1 MKPVAL
7 ACLAVLLLTACS
19 DQQPLQP
26 PAGSRPSALIMDGAH
41 HGGNPDFF
49 FLPPLAAD
57 PTGGPNFDAGKF
69 NPNLAPT
76 AEVCRLSGDPAS
88 GAVDCATDIQGQPVL
103 VFGPK
108 PMTLAVEQYQV
119 TWDTKSPTLLDASKF
134 YRIIVRGAPRGTMLG
149 LLDVDPVTGGLKDVR
164 TGEVVQFQDGRSL
177 PIKVRIEQGAFGVTN
192 PDHVEQVVTNH
203 ITTPTGTADV
213 TTNTGF
219 AGARLVDNWLPAA
232 AVAAGIDRVVVIIER
247 VPVNNAVP
255 ATSCLKSG
263 FKELE
268 GCYRFRTDPDL
279 HLYGLFNATVIAGVC
294 FEQPIHS
301 DAPYEMFR
309 REETGEQ
316 ELVHLDDS
324 DAPFLNCATFSP
336 TPATVG
342 VSPGARA
349 GGLLGLARAG
359 LHALMDRMGR
369 ALTPRPLHAVD
380 LGAGGRTNAF
390 SFFGWA
396 RRATMTKAAPSDNQV
411 TLVGTKVL
419 TDPTVCLTTLH
430 PATRPLVGEPV
441 TFTVSGGGGTVG
453 GGASVPRVTGS
464 DGCASAPWVLGST
477 TTPAG
482 NRLTAAAAASPGTV
496 EFVATGASVV
506 VAAGGA
512 HTCDLNASGQASCWG
527 DNSFGELGD
536 GTTSTRLVPTPVAGG
551 LTFAALSA
559 GGSHTCGVTASGA
572 AYCWGLNNNGQL
584 GDGTT
589 TQRLVPTPVA
599 GGLTFAALSA
609 GVGHTCG
616 LTPAGGAYCWGFN
629 NAGELGD
636 GTTTFRLVPTPVAGG
651 LTFAALSAG
660 GGQTCGVT
668 PTGAAYC
675 WGFSG
680 NGQVGDGTTTTR
692 LVPTPVVGGLT
703 FAVLSAGTAQTCGVT
718 PTATA
723 YCWGFNGRGR
733 LGDGTTTDR
742 LVPTAVTGG
751 RTFAAVSVGWFH
763 ACGVTTSGAAYC
775 WGGGPLGDGT
785 TTDRLVPTAV
795 TGGLTFTALSA
806 GGNHTCGVTTSGAA
820 YCWGD
825 NSFSELGDG
834 TTTTRLVPTAVAFGT
849 APAIPIAGGT
859 YNDRNA
865 GVIGTGFLFDPTDP
879 AGPIESM
886 AIAGP
891 AGWNG
896 GAGLTIFR
904 YQPPGMAPTRA
915 VWWVFNPAIATSGT
929 YTATATVGGVVRR
942 ATFSIDATSTMEA
955 PQITSLDPG
964 TSQVAM
970 TWTASPSTQS
980 FLVAVIAVP
989 FPGFYAAARVVSG
1002 DTRALTFS
1010 GLSLVAGGSYQAVV
1024 WAYDKDVITP
1034 GAIGSQFNIGA
1045 HAVPF
1050 TAPSA
1055 ILQ

>member
-49 FLPPLAAD
+49 FLPTLAAD

-76 AEVCRLSGDPAS
+76 AEVCRRSGDPAS

-589 TQRLVPTPVA
+589 T
-599 GGLTFAALSA
+599 
-609 GVGHTCG
+609 
-616 LTPAGGAYCWGFN
+616 
-629 NAGELGD
+629 
-636 GTTTFRLVPTPVAGG
+636 
-651 LTFAALSAG
+651 
-660 GGQTCGVT
+660 
-668 PTGAAYC
+668 
-675 WGFSG
+675 
-680 NGQVGDGTTTTR
+680 
-692 LVPTPVVGGLT
+692 
-703 FAVLSAGTAQTCGVT
+703 
-718 PTATA
+718 
-723 YCWGFNGRGR
+723 
-733 LGDGTTTDR
+733 DR

>member
-255 ATSCLKSG
+255 ATS
-263 FKELE
+263 F
-268 GCYRFRTDPDL
+268 
-279 HLYGLFNATVIAGVC
+279 
-294 FEQPIHS
+294 
-301 DAPYEMFR
+301 
-309 REETGEQ
+309 
-316 ELVHLDDS
+316 DDS

-464 DGCASAPWVLGST
+464 DGCASAPWVLGSAT
-477 TTPAG
+477 ALAG

-496 EFVATGASVV
+496 DFLATGASLAGDAGARHSCAVN
-506 VAAGGA
+506 AAG
-512 HTCDLNASGQASCWG
+512 Q
-527 DNSFGELGD
+527 
-536 GTTSTRLVPTPVAGG
+536 
-551 LTFAALSA
+551 
-559 GGSHTCGVTASGA
+559 
-572 AYCWGLNNNGQL
+572 
-584 GDGTT
+584 
-589 TQRLVPTPVA
+589 
-599 GGLTFAALSA
+599 
-609 GVGHTCG
+609 
-616 LTPAGGAYCWGFN
+616 
-629 NAGELGD
+629 
-636 GTTTFRLVPTPVAGG
+636 
-651 LTFAALSAG
+651 
-660 GGQTCGVT
+660 
-668 PTGAAYC
+668 
-675 WGFSG
+675 
-680 NGQVGDGTTTTR
+680 
-692 LVPTPVVGGLT
+692 
-703 FAVLSAGTAQTCGVT
+703 
-718 PTATA
+718 A
-723 YCWGFNGRGR
+723 YCWGFNGSGQV
-733 LGDGTTTDR
+733 GDGTITQ
-742 LVPTAVTGG
+742 
-751 RTFAAVSVGWFH
+751 
-763 ACGVTTSGAAYC
+763 
-775 WGGGPLGDGT
+775 
-785 TTDRLVPTAV
+785 RLVPTAV
-795 TGGLTFTALSA
+795 TGGLTFAELSV
-806 GGNHTCGVTTSGAA
+806 GTSHTCGVTTSGVV
-820 YCWGD
+820 YCWGL
-825 NSFSELGDG
+825 NGNGQVGDG
-834 TTTTRLVPTAVAFGT
+834 TTTNRLVPTAVAFAT
-849 APAIPIAGGT
+849 
-859 YNDRNA
+859 
-865 GVIGTGFLFDPTDP
+865 
-879 AGPIESM
+879 GPIPD
-886 AIAGP
+886 I
-891 AGWNG
+891 
-896 GAGLTIFR
+896 
-904 YQPPGMAPTRA
+904 
-915 VWWVFNPAIATSGT
+915 SGT
-929 YTATATVGGVVRR
+929 YA
-942 ATFSIDATSTMEA
+942 
-955 PQITSLDPG
+955 G
-964 TSQVAM
+964 T
-970 TWTASPSTQS
+970 
-980 FLVAVIAVP
+980 
-989 FPGFYAAARVVSG
+989 VSG
-1002 DTRALTFS
+1002 ANTDGSGVFSGPAAFQFVQTGAAITGTWSSSAGNDPATGTLNGTINGSVVTLTF
-1010 GLSLVAGGSYQAVV
+1010 
-1024 WAYDKDVITP
+1024 TE
-1034 GAIGSQFNIGA
+1034 
-1045 HAVPF
+1045 
-1050 TAPSA
+1050 TAPCPDSF
-1055 ILQ
+1055 